1 MAELVLTPVA
11 PAVTMSAMANGAIMK
26 SRRMRPL
33 VAWRAMQDL
42 FADPEETSH
51 VFRILRAL
59 SSSRQYT
66 KLFDRVLADPEG
78 RRVLEANRSLLAV
91 LGDRDALR
99 ALPAGT
105 LGHEYARFMDTE
117 RITADGLEEAS
128 RTEENI
134 FYDRRAACLSL
145 RLRDMHDLWHVTTGY
160 GRDFVGED
168 ALLAFTYAQTRTI
181 GIGFIA
187 LLAYVRF
194 WREGLHHPLPVI
206 REGYRRGCRARL
218 LAAVEWE
225 ALLDK
230 PLAEVREVLGIG
242 EPPVYQ
248 PVTAA
253 DIDQAVGA
261 AA

>member
-1 MAELVLTPVA
+1 
-11 PAVTMSAMANGAIMK
+11 MANGAIMK
-26 SRRMRPL
+26 SRPMRPL

-59 SSSRQYT
+59 SSSRQYS
-66 KLFDRVLADPEG
+66 KLFNRVLSDSEG
-78 RRVLEANRSLLAV
+78 RRVLETNKSLLAV

-99 ALPAGT
+99 ALAPGT
-105 LGHEYARFMDTE
+105 LGHEYARFMDAE
-117 RITADGLEEAS
+117 NITADGLEEAS
-128 RTEENI
+128 RTDENI

-168 ALLAFTYAQTRTI
+168 ALLAFTYAQTGNL

-187 LLAYVRF
+187 LLAYLRF
-194 WREGLHHPLPVI
+194 KKEGLRHPLPVI
-206 REGYRRGCRARL
+206 RDGYRRGRNARL
-218 LAAVEWE
+218 LAAIEWE

-230 PLAEVREVLGIG
+230 PLDEVRKMLGVG
-242 EPPVYQ
+242 DPPVYE
-248 PVTAA
+248 PVRAA
-253 DIDQAVGA
+253 DVEEALGA
-261 AA
+261 TA